1 LNGANEKGPNRLIDL
16 FAILLR
22 FRRFQ
27 YAFTADIGGMFLRI
41 RLIESDKRYHSFWWD
56 ENVWPWNRILFGN
69 SASPDISQ
77 KVITTHALKLKQSY
91 PEAIRALIKDT
102 HMDDAIVSCPSEVEC
117 VRL

>member
-1 LNGANEKGPNRLIDL
+1 
-16 FAILLR
+16 
-22 FRRFQ
+22 
-27 YAFTADIGGMFLRI
+27 
-41 RLIESDKRYHSFWWD
+41 
-56 ENVWPWNRILFGN
+56 LFGN

-102 HMDDAIVSCPSEVEC
+102 YMDDAIVSRPSEVEC